1 MGTELGVADGSSI
14 RFNGNHHVGRCS
26 SNYVGAVMT
35 TNGSGAFA
43 NAPISNTK
51 IAHSKSR
58 GIVSYADDTDTY
70 YMTTSYAK
78 PDITFED
85 IAWKALDFTGRC
97 DP

>member
-43 NAPISNTK
+43 GAPISNTK
-51 IAHSKSR
+51 IAH
-58 GIVSYADDTDTY
+58 
-70 YMTTSYAK
+70 
-78 PDITFED
+78 
-85 IAWKALDFTGRC
+85 
-97 DP
+97 